1 MNDDGSNLKP
11 KLRQT
16 SAGAVVF
23 DDGQYDDNGV
33 DLSLL
38 RWMKQMTP
46 RQRLEV
52 MERSARDT
60 QRLIDYGRKHR
71 QATAG

>member
-1 MNDDGSNLKP
+1 MNGDESNP
-11 KLRQT
+11 KAKMPEAN
-16 SAGAVVF
+16 AGVVF
-23 DDGQYDDNGV
+23 DDSQYDDNGV

-38 RWMKQMTP
+38 RWMVQRTP

-60 QRLIDYGRKHR
+60 QRLIEYGRKHR